1 MRKCKGIAKKIAL
14 FELSVNDRVDL
25 IFYFIIKGY
34 FIENKAC
41 VEFRG
46 HEEAQ
51 SVHGINCYGLFD
63 SKCTNCHFTIV
74 FQVRYIDLALETI
87 KRSRNS

>member
-51 SVHGINCYGLFD
+51 CVLFD
-63 SKCTNCHFTIV
+63 SERTNCHFMIV
-74 FQVRYIDLALETI
+74 FQVRYIALALETI

>member
-1 MRKCKGIAKKIAL
+1 MIV
-14 FELSVNDRVDL
+14 FDL

-51 SVHGINCYGLFD
+51 SVRGTNCYGLFD
-63 SKCTNCHFTIV
+63 SKRTNCHFTIV
-74 FQVRYIDLALETI
+74 FQVRYIALALETI